1 MVTEN
6 ISIVKENSF
15 FRNELSDLKRDYERA
30 VAERDAF
37 RTKVKEIDSSQRNLW
52 EKYQKMDVIVTG
64 QAEELK
70 ALSSKVI
77 EGEYSAFCYTIKER
91 SVLNDQPKDIQLIL
105 RKNTQG
111 EAILE
116 FENKN
121 GDIRF
126 IKADLVTDVESDPED
141 PLRFSIKYR
150 VFTCNISNMA
160 VSASRLS
167 IPLKPSTE
175 EG

>member
-1 MVTEN
+1 MSFQTSKETTKGRWLRETPSERRSRKSTAPKETSGK
-6 ISIVKENSF
+6 SIRASQAAAA
-15 FRNELSDLKRDYERA
+15 SD
-30 VAERDAF
+30 
-37 RTKVKEIDSSQRNLW
+37 
-52 EKYQKMDVIVTG
+52 QKMD
-64 QAEELK
+64 
-70 ALSSKVI
+70 VI

-160 VSASRLS
+160 VSASRIS
-167 IPLKPSTE
+167 IPLKPNTE